1 MRLFVAVNCPQPFVD
16 DLATRLDTWR
26 RELPLAWTPPG
37 TWHLTLM
44 FLGEWSAERLPA
56 LREALADEVAG
67 HAPFTVQPGGLDAFP
82 DLRSPRVLFL
92 QFSPSDGGPLQ
103 ALAAGVRARVEST
116 WPAGP
121 QDRKA
126 FKPHLT
132 LARVKSPLSR
142 DQREILGRIDLG
154 AWPAQ
159 SIAAV
164 RLVASELLSQDV
176 RHVDQ
181 AVFPLGTPGPG
192 AA

>member
-1 MRLFVAVNCPQPFVD
+1 VRLFVAVNAPGRFTD
-16 DLATRLDTWR
+16 DLATRLDAWR
-26 RELPLAWTPPG
+26 RELPLAWTRPE

-44 FLGEWSAERLPA
+44 FLGEWPAERLPA
-56 LREALADEVAG
+56 LRAALAEETG
-67 HAPFTVQPGGLDAFP
+67 RHAPFDVQPGAVDAFP

-92 QFSPSDGGPLQ
+92 QFLPLDGGPLH
-103 ALAAGVRARVEST
+103 ALAAGVRARVESS

-132 LARVKSPLSR
+132 LARIKAPLSR

-159 SIAAV
+159 PIGAV
-164 RLVASELLSQDV
+164 RLVASELQARGA

-181 AVFPLGTPGPG
+181 AVLPLGGVMS
-192 AA
+192 

>member
-1 MRLFVAVNCPQPFVD
+1 VRLFVAVNCPEHFVV
-16 DLATRLDTWR
+16 DLTTRLDAWR
-26 RELPLAWTPPG
+26 RELPLAWTSAS

-44 FLGEWSAERLPA
+44 FLGEWPAQRVPA
-56 LREALADEVAG
+56 LREALAEEVAG
-67 HAPFTVQPGGLDAFP
+67 HAPFTVQPGGLGAFP

-92 QFSPSDGGPLQ
+92 QFTPLDGGPLH
-103 ALAAGVRARVEST
+103 ALAAGVRARVGST

-126 FKPHLT
+126 FQPHLT
-132 LARVKSPLSR
+132 LARIKGPLSW

-159 SIAAV
+159 PIGAV
-164 RLVASELLSQDV
+164 RLVASELQPQGA

-181 AVFPLGTPGPG
+181 AVLPLGLVAP
-192 AA
+192 

>member
-1 MRLFVAVNCPQPFVD
+1 MRLFVAVNGPQHFLD
-16 DLATRLDTWR
+16 DLATRLDAWR
-26 RELPLAWTPPG
+26 RELPLAWTHPS

-44 FLGEWSAERLPA
+44 FLGEWPAERLPA
-56 LREALADEVAG
+56 LRVALAAEVAE
-67 HAPFTVQPGGLDAFP
+67 HAPFTVQPGRLDAFP
-82 DLRSPRVLFL
+82 DLRAPRVLFL
-92 QFSPSDGGPLQ
+92 QFTPHDGGPLH

-132 LARVKSPLSR
+132 LARIKSPLSR

-159 SIAAV
+159 PIVAV
-164 RLVASELLSQDV
+164 RLVASELQPQGA

-181 AVFPLGTPGPG
+181 AVLPLG
-192 AA
+192 AAGS

>member
-1 MRLFVAVNCPQPFVD
+1 MRLFVAVNFPTRFVD
-16 DLATRLDTWR
+16 DLATRLDGWR
-26 RELPLAWTPPG
+26 RALPLAWTRAE

-44 FLGEWSAERLPA
+44 FLGEWPAERLPA
-56 LREALADEVAG
+56 LQAALAAEAAT
-67 HAPFTVQPGGLDAFP
+67 HRPFAVQPGALDAFP
-82 DLRSPRVLFL
+82 DLRAPRVLFL
-92 QFSPSDGGPLQ
+92 QFLPADGGPLH
-103 ALAAGVRARVEST
+103 ALAAGVRARVESA

-132 LARVKSPLSR
+132 LARIKDPLSR

-159 SIAAV
+159 PVTTV
-164 RLVASELLSQDV
+164 RLVASELRPQGA

-181 AVFPLGTPGPG
+181 AVLPLGE
-192 AA
+192 AAV

>member
-1 MRLFVAVNCPQPFVD
+1 MAVNCPEHFVA
-16 DLATRLDTWR
+16 DLATRLDASR
-26 RELPLAWTPPG
+26 HALPLAWTRPQ

-44 FLGEWSAERLPA
+44 FLGEWPAERVPP
-56 LREALADEVAG
+56 LRAALAEEAAV
-67 HAPFTVQPGGLDAFP
+67 HSPFMAQPGGLDALP

-92 QFSPSDGGPLQ
+92 QFLPSVGGPLH
-103 ALAAGVRARVEST
+103 ALAAGVRARVESS

-132 LARVKSPLSR
+132 LARIKDPLSR

-159 SIAAV
+159 PIDAV
-164 RLVASELLSQDV
+164 RLVTSELGPRGA

-181 AVFPLGTPGPG
+181 AVLPLGP
-192 AA
+192 AAS